1 MYSSTLIV
9 ATLDGGGTSGQQSH
23 HSDLE
28 PIITNQPF

>member
-9 ATLDGGGTSGQQSH
+9 ATLDGGGQQSH
-23 HSDLE
+23 DSDLE